1 MQNKFT
7 PQVVKSFEKS
17 KNWAMISIGQ
27 HHTIA
32 IDANGL
38 WTSFLPRNFWISEI
52 RIIFTTCYIYN
63 SSYEYL
69 KSVIC

>member
-1 MQNKFT
+1 LCWLIGIADMQNKFT

-38 WTSFLPRNFWISEI
+38 
-52 RIIFTTCYIYN
+52 
-63 SSYEYL
+63 
-69 KSVIC
+69 